1 MREARVHGRIGRHE
15 IEREIVSKSEAI
27 RGNQARVHGRIGR
40 HEIEREI
47 VRLLGLDETRR
58 RVERVPKVD
67 HLRGGQ
73 SCAIS
78 GHQRPSVAISRHQ
91 CTLDTSFGSALSA
104 PRYQYSASSSLP
116 STFSALARL

>member
-1 MREARVHGRIGRHE
+1 MREARVHG
-15 IEREIVSKSEAI
+15 S
-27 RGNQARVHGRIGR
+27 IGR

-47 VRLLGLDETRR
+47 VRFLGLDETRR

-78 GHQRPSVAISRHQ
+78 GHHSNRRSSFITGGNKWPSVAICRHQ
-91 CTLDTSFGSALSA
+91 PPSAAINAPWTRPLD
-104 PRYQYSASSSLP
+104 PP
-116 STFSALARL
+116 

>member
-27 RGNQARVHGRIGR
+27 RGNQARVHGSIGR

-47 VRLLGLDETRR
+47 VRFLGLDETRR
-58 RVERVPKVD
+58 RVERDPKVD

-78 GHQRPSVAISRHQ
+78 GHHSNRRSSFITRWQSVAISGHQ
-91 CTLDTSFGSALSA
+91 WPSAAINAPWTRPLD
-104 PRYQYSASSSLP
+104 PP
-116 STFSALARL
+116 